1 MTDVETDDPESCPL
15 LLNPEE
21 ASTSSNHAKKLKENN
36 AQVGEVLGI
45 MWSNWKDL
53 VQRGEKISDVEEK
66 AGALNFGA
74 EKFKENADKLKRK
87 EWLKNMRYT
96 IILIVITLIIIV
108 LLATAIYE
116 ITKNDG

>member
-15 LLNPEE
+15 LLNEEE
-21 ASTSSNHAKKLKENN
+21 ASASNHAKKLKENN

-45 MWSNWKDL
+45 MWNNWKDL
-53 VQRGEKISDVEEK
+53 VQRGEKITDVEQK
-66 AGALNFGA
+66 AGVLNFGA
-74 EKFKENADKLKRK
+74 EKFKENADRLKRK
-87 EWLKNMRYT
+87 EWLRNMKYS
-96 IILIVITLIIIV
+96 IILIVITVIIIG